1 MQACNPSSQEYREFK
16 VKFRCT
22 SYSSPGWAALDTL
35 PQNKRGR
42 GRDRDTQR
50 EGDRYIE

>member
-1 MQACNPSSQEYREFK
+1 MCRLVILALRNIESSRLN
-16 VKFRCT
+16 
-22 SYSSPGWAALDTL
+22 SDAYSRPGWTALDTL